1 MFRIRLAAPMA
12 LALWLSA
19 CEAEAPR
26 GSRPVAVP
34 VTRLADPAARQRG
47 RALFARHCA
56 LCHGQR
62 GDGRGER
69 RTGLSPPPRDL
80 TDPTW
85 QARTSTA
92 SIFLAVREGVPGTAM
107 PSWAA
112 LSEEDCWD
120 LVAYV
125 RSLAIR

>member
-1 MFRIRLAAPMA
+1 MIRTWLAAPLA
-12 LALWLSA
+12 LALSA
-19 CEAEAPR
+19 CSAEAP
-26 GSRPVAVP
+26 GGDRPVAVP
-34 VTRLADPAARQRG
+34 AARLADPAARDRG

-56 LCHGQR
+56 LCHGLR

-92 SIFLAVREGVPGTAM
+92 RIFLTVRQGVPGTAM

-112 LSEEDCWD
+112 LSEEDSWD

-125 RSLAIR
+125 RSLAIP